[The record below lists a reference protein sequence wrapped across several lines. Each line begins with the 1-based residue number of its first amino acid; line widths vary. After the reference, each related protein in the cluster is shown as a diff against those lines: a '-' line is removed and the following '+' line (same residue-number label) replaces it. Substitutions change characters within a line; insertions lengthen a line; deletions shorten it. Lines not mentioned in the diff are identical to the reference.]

1 MKYKLKD
8 KPMDRWDSYKGLG
21 RKNWEKLNAGKSV
34 ELKKVPEA
42 AKEYLKKEK

>member
-8 KPMDRWDSYKGLG
+8 KPMDRWDSFKGLG
-21 RKNWEKLNAGKSV
+21 HNNWETLNAGKSV

-42 AKEYLKKEK
+42 AKKYLKKEK